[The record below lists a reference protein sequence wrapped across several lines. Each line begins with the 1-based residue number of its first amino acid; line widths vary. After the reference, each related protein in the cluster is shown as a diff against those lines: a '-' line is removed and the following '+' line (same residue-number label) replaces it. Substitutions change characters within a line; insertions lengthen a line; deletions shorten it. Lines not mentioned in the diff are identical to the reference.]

1 MLHFPNRPFI
11 GIFLMGTLQLVDKIE
26 VFIRKYY
33 RNQLIRGGILGLGGS
48 LAVFLSAALLE
59 YVGQFGQMPRAILFF
74 GSLGGILGWLTW
86 LIAGPVLGLFRLGK
100 RLSHEEA
107 AKIIG
112 KHFPDIQDAL
122 LNTLQLEKM
131 NRQASQKNELIEAA
145 IAQRTEQ
152 LRPIPFQ
159 QAIDFSINRRYLKYA
174 LIPLGLLGL
183 ILIGKPEAI
192 TGSTQR
198 LVGFN
203 KTFKPDVG
211 FELNIV
217 NPDMEVLENEDFTLS
232 VEAAGRIVPEV
243 VYLRN
248 GENTYRMEPDG
259 KGKFKYTFRSPRED
273 QVFQLQADAYVSDPV
288 YLRVVPRPS
297 VLHLEMD
304 LDFPDYLGL
313 GKQTLANRGDLTVPE
328 GTKIKWRIK
337 ARKTEKIHLIFQ
349 DSTHILSGEKDLF
362 SFERKIRA
370 EMPYQLAPA
379 NRFAGSPDSQ
389 SYVIRVIQDQ
399 FPSIQVQEWRDSL
412 LPGRIY
418 FQGKA
423 EDDYGLK
430 RLVFRFA
437 KGQAEE
443 IPASKA
449 FQSANLSLPMGAA
462 PAQRFNHM
470 LDADV
475 LSLLPGETV
484 WYYFEVW
491 DNDGVRGSKS
501 TKTQMQALRLPTKEE
516 IRAMRQEGQASVQ
529 SGLQESLKEAQEIQ
543 EALETLRR
551 EMLQSQDI
559 NWNQKE
565 KLQDL
570 LSRQKEM
577 EQRLEQTRLQQQ
589 QNNVR
594 DERLSKEEQEI
605 LDKQKKLEE
614 LLENIRSQDLEKMLK
629 EMEKAMERMDRQK
642 MQELMDKMQMSNED
656 LSKELDRSLELY
668 KQLALEQ
675 QLRDLKDALENLAQ
689 EQERLEKDTRL
700 SPEEKARRQAE
711 LNKQFEALKQ
721 EMQKAEEQNKGL
733 SRPRDLPSQEE
744 KAKETEAQMQQAQ
757 EQLQQQKEQKA
768 RSAQQK
774 AAQNMREMAKQME
787 AALEQEGQQEE
798 DMEALRQL
806 LENLVR
812 LSLNQEQIMESLK
825 SYQRTDPRVREV
837 ARSQRKLVEDAK
849 VVEDSLEALAK
860 RVLEIESIIT
870 KEMRDLR
877 RDMQSSIE
885 FLGERQIPPAV
896 QRQQGAMTAANN
908 LALMLSEVLDQMR
921 EQQKQQQQ
929 GQGSPSGSCKKPGSA
944 SGSSMQSLLQRQM
957 GVEKRMQEIMEKM
970 RQQQAE
976 KQQGREPGKKPGDKP
991 GEQNGQGKP
1000 GGQGEGGSGQQGG
1013 NNGQMSQDLAR
1024 LAAEQEQIRRE
1035 LQGMMQQLNESG
1047 RKMAG
1052 EIMQKMEENETD
1064 ILNRRITAET
1074 LRRQQDI
1081 TRRMMESDKAQREQ
1095 EQDEKRQANENR
1107 RVFDLQQEKLED
1119 YFRAK
1124 AREQEWLRTVSPALK
1139 PYYKTKVSQYFNTY

>member
-1 MLHFPNRPFI
+1 MV
-11 GIFLMGTLQLVDKIE
+11 TLRLVDKIE

-33 RNQLIRGGILGLGGS
+33 RNQLLRGGILALGGS

-59 YVGQFGQMPRAILFF
+59 YVGQFGQTSRAILFF
-74 GSLGGILGWLTW
+74 GGLAGILGLAAWLV
-86 LIAGPVLGLFRLGK
+86 AGPILGLLRIG
-100 RLSHEEA
+100 RTLSHEEA
-107 AKIIG
+107 ANIIG

-131 NRQASQKNELIEAA
+131 NQQAAQKNELIEAA
-145 IAQRTEQ
+145 IAQRTEK
-152 LRPIPFQ
+152 LNPIPFQ
-159 QAIDFSINRRYLKYA
+159 QAVDFSVNKKYLKYA
-174 LIPLGLLGL
+174 LIPLGILGF

-192 TGSTQR
+192 TGSTKR

-211 FELNIV
+211 FELNIL

-232 VEAAGRIVPEV
+232 VAAVGRVAPEV

-259 KGKFKYTFRSPRED
+259 KGKFKYTFRSPKED
-273 QVFQLQADAYVSDPV
+273 QVFQLQADVYTTDPV
-288 YLRVVPRPS
+288 YLRVVPRPA
-297 VLHLEMD
+297 VLHLEML

-313 GKQTLANRGDLTVPE
+313 QNQTFANRGDVTVPE
-328 GTKIKWRIK
+328 GTKINWRIK
-337 ARKTEKIHLIFQ
+337 ARKTEEIHFLFQ
-349 DSTHILSGEKDLF
+349 DTSHVLKGEKDLF
-362 SFERKIRA
+362 SFERKIRM
-370 EMPYQLAPA
+370 ETPYKLAPS

-399 FPSIQVQEWRDSL
+399 FPTIQVQEWRDSL

-437 KGQAEE
+437 KGQQETA
-443 IPASKA
+443 PSMKS
-449 FQSANLSLPMGAA
+449 FQSVALALPMGMS

-475 LSLLPGETV
+475 LSLSAGETV

-501 TKTQMQALRLPTKEE
+501 SQTQMQAFRLPTQEE
-516 IRAMRQEGQASVQ
+516 IRAIRQEGQASVQ
-529 SGLQESLKEAQEIQ
+529 AGLQQSLKEAQEIQ
-543 EALETLRR
+543 AALEALRR
-551 EMLQSQDI
+551 EMLQSQDV

-577 EQRLEQTRLQQQ
+577 EQRLDQTRLQQQ

-614 LLENIRSQDLEKMLK
+614 LLENIRSQDLEKMLR
-629 EMEKAMERMDRQK
+629 EMEKAMDRMDRQK
-642 MQELMDKMQMSNED
+642 MQELMDQMQMSNED

-675 QLRDLKDALENLAQ
+675 QLRDLKEALENLAN
-689 EQERLEKDTRL
+689 EQERLEKDTRM
-700 SPEEKARRQAE
+700 SPEEKARQQAALE
-711 LNKQFEALKQ
+711 KQFEALKE
-721 EMQKAEEQNKGL
+721 EMRKAEEQNKGL
-733 SRPRDLPSQEE
+733 SQPRDLPNQEE
-744 KAKETEAQMQQAQ
+744 KAKETQEQMQQAR

-768 RSAQQK
+768 RSSQQK
-774 AAQNMREMAKQME
+774 AAQNMREMAQQME

-825 SYQRTDPRVREV
+825 SYQRTDPRVRDV

-877 RDMQSSIE
+877 RDMQSSIA

-929 GQGSPSGSCKKPGSA
+929 GQGSPSGSCKKPGKA

-970 RQQQAE
+970 RQQQAAR
-976 KQQGREPGKKPGDKP
+976 QQGREQGKKPGEKP

-1000 GGQGEGGSGQQGG
+1000 GGQGEGNSGQQGNQG
-1013 NNGQMSQDLAR
+1013 NMSQDLAK

-1107 RVFDLQQEKLED
+1107 RVFDIQQEKLD
-1119 YFRAK
+1119 AYFRAK

-1139 PYYKTKVSQYFNTY
+1139 PFYKTKVSQYFNTY